1 MGDDGSS
8 DDKRKDANNGKKEG
22 GEERPKPPKGDGP
35 YVEALMG
42 DDTGDEKDPYIEDM
56 DYYFPNWPQYV
67 IDDVQS
73 NEEEILAALAGGDGN
88 GRRRVLAAT
97 TSDGVQADSRSS
109 RHLLLADPISS
120 LGSSG
125 FSYVIVTATSDG
137 VSNNM
142 TMGES
147 SEDAVGASILSRIRA
162 IEVLGEAPT
171 DAQRLDVLWNVLFW
185 SAILL
190 AGVAVLHL
198 AVLVV
203 LRLAKVSR
211 IPKMLHAPRIEL
223 LTFTMIVPMIA
234 AAGAA
239 ALQSDSAGAIAAG
252 VCFGILLPFGFLIGA
267 SVFLM
272 YAVFRP
278 AVEKRRAVYVLS
290 EDSPMYLLPSDD
302 LARTTAIRRQ
312 ASSDSENGSDEVGDA
327 PNNGTNANANANTI
341 TNTSTNNEKR
351 NMLSF
356 LYRRVLSPLF
366 GFESPKR
373 AAHVPGDANISECD
387 AHLQWLG
394 RGKTDGEFVKR
405 YGLFFED
412 AHGPQVVRVQS
423 RYEWNNTAEADA
435 EERNTVGGAVL
446 VPSVEGATEILQ
458 TFAIIFAATKMVL
471 FAVIINAPGGVNHYA
486 QVIALAL
493 VSLLHI
499 AYLRICVPYRLRI
512 ELMAEIVAAVMD
524 LAVFVC
530 GIILVAVPTWSAAA
544 RDRMGLAMII
554 LQAVGF
560 LVFITVRLALA
571 LRTCWNMFRFKRVTF
586 GLFGRKDGDEAT
598 PGIPT
603 KSSSTS
609 SEGI

>member
-8 DDKRKDANNGKKEG
+8 DDKRKDANDGKKQG
-22 GEERPKPPKGDGP
+22 GEKRPKPPKGDGP

-42 DDTGDEKDPYIEDM
+42 DDTGHEKDPDMEEM
-56 DYYFPNWPQYV
+56 DYYFPNLPQYV

-73 NEEEILAALAGGDGN
+73 NEEEILAALAAAGGSE
-88 GRRRVLAAT
+88 RRRVLAAT
-97 TSDGVQADSRSS
+97 TSDGVQADSSSS

-211 IPKMLHAPRIEL
+211 IPKMLYAPRIEL

-252 VCFGILLPFGFLIGA
+252 VCFGILLPFGYLIGS

-278 AVEKRRAVYVLS
+278 ALQKRRAVYVLS
-290 EDSPMYLLPSDD
+290 EDSPMYFMPSDD
-302 LARTTAIRRQ
+302 LARTAIRRQ

-327 PNNGTNANANANTI
+327 PNNGTNADNI
-341 TNTSTNNEKR
+341 INTSTNNKKR

-387 AHLQWLG
+387 ARLQWLG
-394 RGKTDGEFVKR
+394 RGKTDGKFVKR

-499 AYLRICVPYRLRI
+499 AYLRICVPYRLRV

-571 LRTCWNMFRFKRVTF
+571 LRTCWNMFRFKRVTI
-586 GLFGRKDGDEAT
+586 GLFGRKDEDEAEAAS
-598 PGIPT
+598 GIA
-603 KSSSTS
+603 KESSSTS